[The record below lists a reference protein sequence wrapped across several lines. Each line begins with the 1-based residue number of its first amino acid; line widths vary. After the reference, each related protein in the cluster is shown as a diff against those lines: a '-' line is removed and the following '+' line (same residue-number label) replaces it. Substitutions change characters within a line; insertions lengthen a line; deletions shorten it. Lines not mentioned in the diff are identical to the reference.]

1 MTPSLPSAVQHEIL
15 INTLKDNGGRLSNA
29 NARRLLSERLQYEL
43 SFDDYEL
50 LKNQLISK
58 GVIKKA
64 PGRGGS
70 IELLPELSESS
81 GMQPAT
87 SAVDPGE
94 RTDTLF
100 TSLSAIP
107 GIRVKRNKSTITVFC
122 GEDNDKLYCGWAPR
136 KSIYFIKYVC
146 EPGKRDCHE
155 TASSLFRQASSDI
168 PYALVERS
176 PSTPNTTSLF
186 LCDNV
191 AQANRV
197 MRKLSW
203 YLEETSL
210 HNGPVAAEPPGQPR
224 SDAYFLE
231 IAKLIKFCV
240 DNNLVWPLKNW
251 RKTLGFDD
259 VDEFIVIGRSPL
271 SHMAPWREHVVP
283 VNLIREEAKNL
294 AERGAPVSVIADFL
308 RCHLY
313 VAIISQDE
321 ARLLDKPFEKGGIS
335 LKNCMPE
342 GWVFG
347 GDPLERIKSAGITIN
362 IDSQGP
368 PISKWKGWKGPRLR
382 DKIRGVLNA
391 PIIRV

>member
-1 MTPSLPSAVQHEIL
+1 MPSIDYHEIL
-15 INTLKDNGGRLSNA
+15 INELKENGGRLSNV
-29 NARRLLSERLQYEL
+29 NARRHLSDRLECEV
-43 SFDDYEL
+43 SSDDYEL

-70 IELLPELSESS
+70 IELLPELPESPD
-81 GMQPAT
+81 MQPAT
-87 SAVDPGE
+87 SAADSSE

-100 TSLSAIP
+100 TSLGAIP
-107 GIRVKRNKSTITVFC
+107 GVRLKRNKSTITVFC
-122 GEDNDKLYCGWAPR
+122 GEDNDKLYCGWAPK
-136 KSIYFIKYVC
+136 KSVYFIKYVC
-146 EPGKRDCHE
+146 EAGKQDCHE
-155 TASSLFRQASSDI
+155 IANSIFRQASSDI
-168 PYALVERS
+168 PYALVERH

-186 LCDNV
+186 LCNNV

-197 MRKLSW
+197 MRKLW
-203 YLEETSL
+203 GYLEETSL

-224 SDAYFLE
+224 SDTYFLE

-271 SHMAPWREHVVP
+271 SHIAPWREHVVP

-294 AERGAPVSVIADFL
+294 AERGAPVSIIADFL

-321 ARLLDKPFEKGGIS
+321 ARLLDNPFDKGGIS
-335 LKNCMPE
+335 LKNSMPE

-347 GDPLERIKSAGITIN
+347 GDPLERLRSAGITIN
-362 IDSQGP
+362 TDLQGP
-368 PISKWKGWKGPRLR
+368 AISKWKGWKGPRLR

-391 PIIRV
+391 PIIKV